1 MKRLL
6 RAYAI
11 SLLSLYFV
19 SQITQGLLFE
29 NGLST
34 FLLTALGLTI
44 VHLIAKPVI
53 NILLLPLNLI
63 TFGLFRWVSSAIALY
78 LVTLL
83 VKGFRITNFYFPGF
97 TSKWFDVPEFNF
109 GGILAF
115 IAFSFLLSLI
125 TSFIYWLKK

>member
-19 SQITQGLLFE
+19 SQISQGLLFE
-29 NGLST
+29 YSLST

-83 VKGFRITNFYFPGF
+83 VKGFRITKFYFPGF
-97 TSKWFDVPEFNF
+97 SSQWFDLPEINF
-109 GGILAF
+109 SGILAF